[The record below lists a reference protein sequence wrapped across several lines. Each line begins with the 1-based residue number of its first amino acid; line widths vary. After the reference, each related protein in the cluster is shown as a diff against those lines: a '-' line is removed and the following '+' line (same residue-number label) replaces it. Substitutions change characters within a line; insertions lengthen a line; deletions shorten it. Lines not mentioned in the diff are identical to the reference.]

1 MGSAS
6 QGPAFDAFFQVKDL
20 ECNHLC
26 SFSVTVGRG
35 PLVLGRRDG
44 RMPCPACCWRSPD
57 KALGRHSRAREVGVV
72 VTYRI
77 GF

>member
-6 QGPAFDAFFQVKDL
+6 QGPAFDTFFQVKDL
-20 ECNHLC
+20 ECNIYVAFLLQWEEDLL
-26 SFSVTVGRG
+26 FLAGG
-35 PLVLGRRDG
+35 
-44 RMPCPACCWRSPD
+44 MPCPACCWLSAD

-77 GF
+77 GL